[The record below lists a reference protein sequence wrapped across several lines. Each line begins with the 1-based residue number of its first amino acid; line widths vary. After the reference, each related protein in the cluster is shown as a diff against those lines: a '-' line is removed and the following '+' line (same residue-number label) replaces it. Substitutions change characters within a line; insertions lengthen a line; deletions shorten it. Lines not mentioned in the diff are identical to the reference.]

1 MSASTTGK
9 KGPNPSPYEAF
20 VAEYYDY
27 LPPVAGRQD
36 VEFYVQKAQEQG
48 DPILELGCGTG
59 RVLLPLAEAGN
70 RVVGLDLS
78 KPMLNRCQ
86 AKLEGKPPAVRERV
100 RLIQGDMTEFD
111 AGEKFRLITIPFRPF
126 QHLLR
131 VEQQMACLSCARRHL
146 APGGQLVLDVFHT
159 DPGRMH
165 DPAFQQESSPYPEV
179 TLPDGRQVRLS
190 ERIAGFIR
198 AEQTNDVEMIYNIT
212 HPEGRTE
219 RLVFAFRLRYFFR
232 FEMEHLLARCGFGVK
247 ELYGNYDGRPLED
260 DSPEMIF
267 VAQVEE

>member
-1 MSASTTGK
+1 MSASATGK

-36 VEFYVQKAQEQG
+36 IEFFLRMAREQG

-59 RVLLPLAEAGN
+59 RVLLPLAEVGH

-78 KPMLNRCQ
+78 EPMLGRCR
-86 AKLEGKPPAVRERV
+86 AKLEGQPQVVRDRV
-100 RLIQGDMTEFD
+100 RLIQGDMTKFD

-159 DPGRMH
+159 DPRRTY
-165 DPAFQQESSPYPEV
+165 DPLFQEESSPYPVV
-179 TLPDGRQVRLS
+179 TLPDARKVRLS
-190 ERIAGFIR
+190 ERITAFHR
-198 AEQTNDVEMIYNIT
+198 AEQINDVEMFYNIT
-212 HPEGRTE
+212 HADGRTE
-219 RLVFAFRLRYFFR
+219 RLVFAFRLRYFFH
-232 FEMEHLLARCGFGVK
+232 FEVEHLLARCGFAVK
-247 ELYGNYDGRPLED
+247 ELCGSYDGKPLED
-260 DSPEMIF
+260 GSPEMIF

>member
-1 MSASTTGK
+1 MSASATGK
-9 KGPNPSPYEAF
+9 GGPIPSPYEAF

-27 LPPVAGRQD
+27 LPPVIGRQD
-36 VEFYVQKAQEQG
+36 IEFFLQKARGQG

-59 RVLLPLAEAGN
+59 RVLLPLAEAGH

-78 KPMLNRCQ
+78 EPMLNRCR
-86 AKLEGKPPAVRERV
+86 AKLEGKPRAVRERV

-111 AGEKFRLITIPFRPF
+111 AGQKFRLITIPFRPF

-131 VEQQMACLSCARRHL
+131 VEQQLACLNCARL
-146 APGGQLVLDVFHT
+146 QLEPGGELVLDVFHT
-159 DPGRMH
+159 DPRRMN
-165 DPAFQQESSPYPEV
+165 DPAFQQESSPYQEAS
-179 TLPDGRQVRLS
+179 LPDGRRLRLS
-190 ERIAGFIR
+190 ERIAAFHR
-198 AEQTNDVEMIYNIT
+198 AEQVNEVEMFYNIT
-212 HPEGRTE
+212 HPDGRRE

-232 FEMEHLLARCGFGVK
+232 FEVEHLLTRCGLVVK
-247 ELYGNYDGRPLED
+247 ELYGSYDGQPLAD